1 MVRLLFVL
9 CGSPLQ
15 ARQCG
20 YRQAKV
26 HHELPK
32 LVDSQGFHEDVGY
45 LQVHYDV
52 LYVDIPNLD
61 TLSDEVRVHLD
72 MFRACVEHRIPS
84 QMNTA
89 HVVTVKGNQI
99 LDGNAQIL

>member
-89 HVVTVKGNQI
+89 HVVLVKENQI
-99 LDGNAQIL
+99 LDGNA